1 MATILPQTESGALDF
16 PAAWLHTRLREHC
29 SRKCHL
35 DERPIMTATTHYKA
49 PSGFDAAFNRAV
61 RWLADRGVNLAGAQ
75 TLTVVGRKTGMPQ
88 RVPVNVLRLDGA
100 EYLVA
105 VRGDTQWVRNARVA
119 GTVELRRGRRRAVVT
134 LTEIDPALRPPV
146 IREYLRRW
154 RSGGSCP
161 RASSSR
167 RPTRISPPTPG

>member
-1 MATILPQTESGALDF
+1 
-16 PAAWLHTRLREHC
+16 
-29 SRKCHL
+29 
-35 DERPIMTATTHYKA
+35 MTATTHYKA

-100 EYLVA
+100 ESWSPSEATRNGSATHAWPGRWNSAVA
-105 VRGDTQWVRNARVA
+105 DVGPSSPSPKSTPRFARRSSGSTCAA
-119 GTVELRRGRRRAVVT
+119 GGG
-134 LTEIDPALRPPV
+134 
-146 IREYLRRW
+146 